1 MLSPLVSATSYCS
14 GIPSAV
20 FYKLKQANPLFHHKI
35 RIKQRTDSV
44 HMYLDVYA
52 VSSLLFLDMKNL
64 YFIHIRKAH
73 FILKAMACAKLL
85 GLI

>member
-1 MLSPLVSATSYCS
+1 
-14 GIPSAV
+14 
-20 FYKLKQANPLFHHKI
+20 
-35 RIKQRTDSV
+35 
-44 HMYLDVYA
+44 MYLDVYA

-73 FILKAMACAKLL
+73 FILKAMACAELL